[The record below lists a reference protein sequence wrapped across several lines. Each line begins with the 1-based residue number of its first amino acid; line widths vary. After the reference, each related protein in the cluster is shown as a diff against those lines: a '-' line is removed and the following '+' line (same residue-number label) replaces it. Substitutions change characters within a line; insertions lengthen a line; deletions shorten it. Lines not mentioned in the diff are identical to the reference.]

1 MYQFVHRI
9 NGYEIWANLPKENG
23 GKKTKTQLPY
33 SVKEPSIFFFKKGP
47 IFFFRQ
53 GI

>member
-1 MYQFVHRI
+1 MKFGLIYQ
-9 NGYEIWANLPKENG
+9 
-23 GKKTKTQLPY
+23 KKTGGEKKKKTQLPY